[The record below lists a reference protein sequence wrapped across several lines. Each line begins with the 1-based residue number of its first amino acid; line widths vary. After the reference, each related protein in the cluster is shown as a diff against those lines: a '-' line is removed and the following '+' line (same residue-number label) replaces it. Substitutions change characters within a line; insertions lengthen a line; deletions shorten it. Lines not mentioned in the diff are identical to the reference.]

1 VKGDRSERQRIKS
14 MSLLEGGI
22 KVVKEHCMLK
32 KQGGEHLA
40 FRTLISFFTS
50 TNGIEVLYSTTK
62 KEVLFILHYLQIQT
76 KKIL

>member
-1 VKGDRSERQRIKS
+1 
-14 MSLLEGGI
+14 MSRLEGRYHGGQ
-22 KVVKEHCMLK
+22 EHCMLE

-50 TNGIEVLYSTTK
+50 TNEIEVLYSTTK